1 MKCSCCGSE
10 ITPIDGHCSVC
21 GAPVLEE
28 IDYENVDVHI
38 DEPVKET
45 AKAAKKETPKI
56 FADTDKKAVEDRVN
70 HKKNVREQ
78 GKLTGKAL
86 YLDAASWF

>member
-28 IDYENVDVHI
+28 IDYENVDEIVS
-38 DEPVKET
+38 EFRNMSLNFLKEELEL
-45 AKAAKKETPKI
+45 A
-56 FADTDKKAVEDRVN
+56 N
-70 HKKNVREQ
+70 
-78 GKLTGKAL
+78 GKR
-86 YLDAASWF
+86 